1 MAQFVT
7 LNPNQADDLVN
18 AIINGG
24 SGSATEIDFEPLIDA
39 LAYKSET
46 PAEQPFDTSNFVV
59 YQESGGNV
67 VTVSSNNV
75 SIAWDG
81 TSAIGMTIVFPTPIP
96 SNIISLKCEIET
108 GASSYSEN
116 SDLYSC
122 GVGLRTLYT
131 PNLFIPYTDGS
142 WTFKDNVKTRNTSKS
157 VEFDLS
163 NVQTDLYF
171 YIIPVGW
178 TAAINNIVLVDS
190 EGGETVIS
198 IGQLLHDINNSLQDI
213 AAALNGGGQ

>member
-7 LNPNQADDLVN
+7 LNPNQADDIIN

-24 SGSATEIDFEPLIDA
+24 SGSTTEIDFSPLIDV
-39 LAYKSET
+39 LGYKTESPT
-46 PAEQPFDTSNFVV
+46 EQPFNTSNYVT

-67 VTVSSNNV
+67 VTVSNNNV
-75 SIAWDG
+75 SIVWDG
-81 TSAIGMTIVFPTPIP
+81 TSAIGMTIVFPIPI
-96 SNIISLKCEIET
+96 SSDIVTLKCEIET
-108 GASSYSEN
+108 GASSYAEN
-116 SDLYSC
+116 NDLYSC

-142 WTFKDNVKTRNTSKS
+142 WIFKDNVKTRNTNKS
-157 VEFDLS
+157 IEFDLS
-163 NVQTDLYF
+163 NIQTDLYF

-178 TAAINNIVLVDS
+178 TADITNIVLVDS
-190 EGGETVIS
+190 AGGETIIP

-213 AAALNGGGQ
+213 ASAIGGGN